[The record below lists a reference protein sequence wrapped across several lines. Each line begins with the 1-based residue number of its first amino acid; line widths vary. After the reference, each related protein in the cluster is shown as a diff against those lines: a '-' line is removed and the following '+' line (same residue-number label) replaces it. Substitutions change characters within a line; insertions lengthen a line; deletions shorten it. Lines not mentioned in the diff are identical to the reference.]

1 MRDHRRCDA
10 NRSSCEQTLRC
21 GGGIAGVESYS
32 GNCDCIFYGTRRG
45 AARIG
50 ARHYQRL
57 SAAPVTRANITQV
70 KIDMFDFLKRGRL
83 IRRGLASRKTRR
95 RRPRSELRRSLEYA
109 PYSKLLIFAMFVGG
123 LAFLVFSGQQPEPTK
138 NFVIALL
145 VLATAITQLWI
156 NQPKSFSR
164 SSRILLIFGVILVQL
179 TVTKLLLVIC
189 NSGNYQFLKPEMGG
203 LITPYAFAPL
213 VLSVL
218 LGRQHGLYAAFF
230 VSLWSSV
237 LFGPIDAP
245 LLVTS
250 LISGF
255 TAVSLTLQVRRR
267 SKLIRAGFGVGLAIW
282 LLSLT
287 FGLIGPINWFYPTA
301 NDWGM
306 IGVQSALAIGNGII
320 TATIVGG
327 ALPMLENVFG
337 ITTDISWLEAS
348 DINHPLLRRMTIE
361 APGTYHHS
369 LAVANL
375 AEAAA
380 EAIGAN
386 ATLCRVCAYF
396 HDVGKL
402 VKPDYFTEN
411 MSFERNPH
419 EDLAPTMSALIIIA
433 HVKEGV
439 DLALKHKLNQR
450 IIDIIQEHHGTSL
463 VYYFYKRAQQMH
475 EDARAGGKIMK
486 MRQDD
491 IPEVREESFRYSGP
505 KPQTKESAIVSLAD
519 AVESASRSLEK
530 PTPAKI
536 EQLVNDIIDQRISDH
551 QLDECDLTLRDVRV
565 IAERF
570 RFTLMTMLHSRIAYP
585 KHETKS
591 PTPREDSARPDV
603 MVTTRKPE
611 TAPPVSAA

>member
-1 MRDHRRCDA
+1 
-10 NRSSCEQTLRC
+10 
-21 GGGIAGVESYS
+21 
-32 GNCDCIFYGTRRG
+32 
-45 AARIG
+45 
-50 ARHYQRL
+50 
-57 SAAPVTRANITQV
+57 
-70 KIDMFDFLKRGRL
+70 MFDFLKRGRL
-83 IRRGLASRKTRR
+83 VRRGLASRKTRR
-95 RRPRSELRRSLEYA
+95 RRPRSELARNLEYA
-109 PYSKLLIFAMFVGG
+109 PYVKALIFAVFAGG

-156 NQPKSFSR
+156 NQPRSFSR
-164 SSRILLIFGVILVQL
+164 SSRILLVFGVILVQL
-179 TVTKLLLVIC
+179 AVTKVLLVIC

-287 FGLIGPINWFYPTA
+287 FGSIGPINWFFPMA

-306 IGVQSALAIGNGII
+306 IGLQSALAIGNGLL
-320 TATIVGG
+320 TATLVGG
-327 ALPMLENVFG
+327 ALPMLEHLFR

-348 DINHPLLRRMTIE
+348 DLNHPLLRRMTIE

-369 LAVANL
+369 LVVANL

-386 ATLCRVCAYF
+386 ATLCRVCSYF

-402 VKPDYFTEN
+402 VKPEYFTEN

-419 EDLAPTMSALIIIA
+419 DDLAPTMSALIIIA

-450 IIDIIQEHHGTSL
+450 IIDIIQEHHGTS
-463 VYYFYKRAQQMH
+463 VVRYFYQRALQQH
-475 EDARAGGKIMK
+475 EDARTGGKIMK
-486 MRQDD
+486 LREDD
-491 IPEVREESFRYSGP
+491 IPDVREESFRYSGP

-519 AVESASRSLEK
+519 MVESASRSLEK
-530 PTPAKI
+530 PTPQKI
-536 EQLVNDIIDQRISDH
+536 ESLVNDLIQERISDR
-551 QLDECDLTLRDVRV
+551 QLDDCDLTLGELKI

-570 RFTLMTMLHSRIAYP
+570 RFTLLMMLHTRIAYP
-585 KHETKS
+585 KQGTKTLRPRDETL
-591 PTPREDSARPDV
+591 RPDV
-603 MVTTRKPE
+603 MAVTRRPA

>member
-1 MRDHRRCDA
+1 
-10 NRSSCEQTLRC
+10 
-21 GGGIAGVESYS
+21 
-32 GNCDCIFYGTRRG
+32 
-45 AARIG
+45 
-50 ARHYQRL
+50 
-57 SAAPVTRANITQV
+57 
-70 KIDMFDFLKRGRL
+70 MFDFLKRGRL
-83 IRRGLASRKTRR
+83 IRRGLASRKIRR
-95 RRPRSELRRSLEYA
+95 RRARSELARNLEYA
-109 PYSKLLIFAMFVGG
+109 PYMKALIFVVFAGG

-145 VLATAITQLWI
+145 VLVTAITQLWI
-156 NQPKSFSR
+156 NQPKTFSQ
-164 SSRILLIFGVILVQL
+164 SSRILLVFGVILAQL

-189 NSGNYQFLKPEMGG
+189 SSGNYQFLKPEMGG

-218 LGRQHGLYAAFF
+218 LGRHHGLYAAFF
-230 VSLWSSV
+230 VSLWSSI

-267 SKLIRAGFGVGLAIW
+267 SKLIRAGIGVGLAIW

-287 FGLIGPINWFYPTA
+287 FGLIGPINWLFPTA

-306 IGVQSALAIGNGII
+306 IGLQSALAVGNGIL
-320 TATIVGG
+320 TATLVGG
-327 ALPMLENVFG
+327 ALPILEQLFQ

-348 DINHPLLRRMTIE
+348 DLNHPLLRRMTIE

-369 LAVANL
+369 LVVANL

-386 ATLCRVCAYF
+386 ATLCRVCSYF

-402 VKPDYFTEN
+402 VKPEYFTEN

-419 EDLAPTMSALIIIA
+419 DDLAPTMSVLIIIA

-439 DLALKHKLNQR
+439 DLALKYKLNQR
-450 IIDIIQEHHGTSL
+450 IIDIIQEHHGTS
-463 VYYFYKRAQQMH
+463 VVRYFYQRALQQH

-486 MRQDD
+486 LREDD
-491 IPEVREESFRYSGP
+491 IPDVREESFRYSGP

-519 AVESASRSLEK
+519 TVESASRSLEK
-530 PTPAKI
+530 PTPQKI
-536 EQLVNDIIDQRISDH
+536 ESLVNELIEERITDR
-551 QLDECDLTLRDVRV
+551 QLDDCDLTLG
-565 IAERF
+565 E
-570 RFTLMTMLHSRIAYP
+570 L
-585 KHETKS
+585 
-591 PTPREDSARPDV
+591 
-603 MVTTRKPE
+603 
-611 TAPPVSAA
+611 